1 MIGALDIL
9 KRERDE
15 AAEQIR
21 LQRGRIRDLEMAIGI
36 LEGQPPQSKHV
47 RAPGDFKLSVL
58 NKLKEAGSQGG
69 TPKEL
74 ADSFVREG
82 RQTSDASVSS
92 TLSRLKGESKVI
104 NRNSRWFAVISED
117 DSQMTES
124 SVLGSNLPPGWDDL
138 DEDVPF

>member
-1 MIGALDIL
+1 MNGALEIL
-9 KRERDE
+9 RRERDE

-21 LQRGRIRDLEMAIGI
+21 VLRYRIKDLDSAISV
-36 LEGQPPQSKHV
+36 LEGQPIPSRQGRGS
-47 RAPGDFKLSVL
+47 GDLKLSVL
-58 NKLKEAGSQGG
+58 KKLKEAGATGG

-74 ADSFVREG
+74 ADALTREG

-104 NRNSRWFAVISED
+104 NRSGRWFAASDEA
-117 DSQMTES
+117 DSQES
-124 SVLGSNLPPGWDDL
+124 DSWSRGSSYSTTLDDL